1 MYFGLLKKYN
11 FDHQHIFFLENNYF
25 IELEMRKARDNPQ
38 GRAKLEQKRGNS
50 NSQANPPTTRTTTE
64 TPKTTKK
71 NAQTPDLKT

>member
-38 GRAKLEQKRGNS
+38 GRAKLEQKRETATVKLTP
-50 NSQANPPTTRTTTE
+50 QRPEQPQKPQKQPKRTL
-64 TPKTTKK
+64 KH
-71 NAQTPDLKT
+71 QT